1 MSFLETPY
9 QKDQIQEV
17 FETKITFK
25 SYSFLVQIGVLSNEL
40 SIIVKDLDPT
50 NIPCFSYQKK
60 YSMNSLIEKSKIF
73 KTFDSVG
80 EIPSLLKQIFEN
92 QKYSISRDI
101 NFVYLKIYALNFINE
116 EEITF
121 ELDRINLD
129 QNSVL
134 NELGFGISTINK
146 KVFDYQ
152 KQVEEIKLFSV
163 DVKKELNDLKQEI
176 QVLVNETKNSALNLD
191 KITKERDSLKQI
203 NLDLEKKLE
212 KMKKEIEKISN
223 EKDKFKVA
231 VTNLESIT
239 KERDELQKTVT
250 TLTNEKNKIN
260 TNLTN
265 ITKERDTLKG
275 TVTTL
280 TNEKNTIS
288 TNLTNITKERDTLKG
303 TVTTLTNEKNTINTN
318 LTNIT
323 KERDTL
329 KINVANLTKERDAL
343 KAGKK

>member
-1 MSFLETPY
+1 MSFLETQY

-146 KVFDYQ
+146 KVFD
-152 KQVEEIKLFSV
+152 
-163 DVKKELNDLKQEI
+163 
-176 QVLVNETKNSALNLD
+176 
-191 KITKERDSLKQI
+191 
-203 NLDLEKKLE
+203 
-212 KMKKEIEKISN
+212 
-223 EKDKFKVA
+223 
-231 VTNLESIT
+231 
-239 KERDELQKTVT
+239 
-250 TLTNEKNKIN
+250 
-260 TNLTN
+260 
-265 ITKERDTLKG
+265 
-275 TVTTL
+275 
-280 TNEKNTIS
+280 
-288 TNLTNITKERDTLKG
+288 
-303 TVTTLTNEKNTINTN
+303 
-318 LTNIT
+318 
-323 KERDTL
+323 
-329 KINVANLTKERDAL
+329 
-343 KAGKK
+343 